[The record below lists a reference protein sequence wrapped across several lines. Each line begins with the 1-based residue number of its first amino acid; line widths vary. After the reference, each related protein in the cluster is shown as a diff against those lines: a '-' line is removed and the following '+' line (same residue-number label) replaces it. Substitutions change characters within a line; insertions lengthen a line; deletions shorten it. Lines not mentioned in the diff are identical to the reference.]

1 MTVHRRWI
9 RATVNPEQVTVL
21 IHIDPAAGDE
31 PSFGDGSV
39 TSDDA
44 RNPLAGLRWYCDYLS
59 EHSARVCILLP
70 NRLRDEGFT
79 LGETQ
84 EAGSI
89 LWYGDDGAWKLPKDV
104 SPEHIWLINGER
116 LPIVDWNTAGASADR
131 IDADILVFDPSTP
144 CSDRHYSESV
154 LVDSAGAVVQV
165 RRHYDDSPSFTDLWS
180 GQASFLMTNARLA
193 VPVVSHVLLRG
204 WGLES
209 IGSLTRRFTVRWSEA
224 PSALSGAGSRHVVTG
239 PLRTTARRS
248 LRDQGKASTKIVD
261 RPANETVPRTSAR
274 QERGAKQDV
283 RPDSK
288 QGAKR
293 AELQAPAAP
302 RDAERSRTDDR
313 DEFAPTGNRAAYLAT
328 KRAFDLL
335 VSGVGL
341 LALSPLLGIIA
352 VLVKLTSRGP
362 VFFAHSRQGLAGKSF
377 ACLKFRSMSA
387 DADALQAKLRA
398 KNEVDGPQFKM
409 AVDPRVTWLGG
420 WLRRLNLDELPQLI
434 NVFLG
439 QMSLVGPRPSPDAEN
454 QVCPPW
460 RRARLS
466 VKPGI
471 TGLWQVLRTRDRPD
485 TDFQEWIYY
494 DVEYARHRSLW
505 LDAWTLMYTP
515 VSMFAPKHLDRF
527 VRKLERRGICLSSDR
542 RVLETAMPSAEG
554 RRPSTLPSP
563 S

>member
-1 MTVHRRWI
+1 MTVRGRSI
-9 RATVNPEQVTVL
+9 RATVNPELVTVL
-21 IHIDPAAGDE
+21 IHIDPAAGEE
-31 PSFGDGSV
+31 PPFGDRAV
-39 TSDDA
+39 AVEEAQT
-44 RNPLAGLRWYCDYLS
+44 PLEGLRWYCDYLA

-70 NRLRDEGFT
+70 NRLRDEGLT
-79 LGETQ
+79 PADAPSDT
-84 EAGSI
+84 SI
-89 LWYGDDGAWKLPKDV
+89 LWYGDDGAWKLPNDA
-104 SPEHIWLINGER
+104 SPDHIWLINGVR
-116 LPIVDWNTAGASADR
+116 LPIVDWNTVGASAAR
-131 IDADILVFDPSTP
+131 IDADILVFDPSAP
-144 CSDRHYSESV
+144 CRDRHYSESV
-154 LVDSAGAVVQV
+154 LVDTAGAVVQV
-165 RRHYDDSPSFTDLWS
+165 RRHYDDSPSYTDLWS
-180 GQASFLMTNARLA
+180 GQASFLMTSARLA

-204 WGLES
+204 WGLDS
-209 IGSLTRRFTVRWSEA
+209 IGALTRRFAVRWSEA

-239 PLRTTARRS
+239 PLRTTARRPIA
-248 LRDQGKASTKIVD
+248 DQDKRATRTHTRPKAKSDPRSGDEAAHRASPDKAQ
-261 RPANETVPRTSAR
+261 PANRSNPRT
-274 QERGAKQDV
+274 Q
-283 RPDSK
+283 PD
-288 QGAKR
+288 
-293 AELQAPAAP
+293 APP
-302 RDAERSRTDDR
+302 TPSIAERARSEER
-313 DEFAPTGNRAAYLAT
+313 DEIPSTGDRAGYRFT
-328 KRAFDLL
+328 KRTIDLL
-335 VSGVGL
+335 VSGIGL
-341 LALSPLLGIIA
+341 LALSPLLAVIA
-352 VLVKLTSRGP
+352 ALVKLTSRGP
-362 VFFAHSRQGLAGKSF
+362 VFFAHTRQGLAGAPF

-505 LDAWTLMYTP
+505 LDAWTMVYTP

-542 RVLETAMPSAEG
+542 RVHEAATSDAKECRQSALG
-554 RRPSTLPSP
+554 PAS
-563 S
+563 